1 MTALRCIERR
11 TPTAMFFK
19 KTVIFSACGFDSR
32 SSQKPLNNLLE
43 LVSNSQLLWEDVI
56 RNAEVAQSVEH
67 QTKKCAKH

>member
-11 TPTAMFFK
+11 TLTAMFFK
-19 KTVIFSACGFDSR
+19 KTGNFSAYGFDSR

-43 LVSNSQLLWEDVI
+43 MVSKPQFFREDVI
-56 RNAEVAQSVEH
+56 ENAEVAQSVEH